1 MTLTELMESAKS
13 EDERKRVLLAYM
25 KGMNDGMTRAMQ
37 MIFENIIDGQE
48 DKNDERVD

>member
-25 KGMNDGMTRAMQ
+25 KGMNDGLSVALQLITEDESDA
-37 MIFENIIDGQE
+37 DGI
-48 DKNDERVD
+48 NDT